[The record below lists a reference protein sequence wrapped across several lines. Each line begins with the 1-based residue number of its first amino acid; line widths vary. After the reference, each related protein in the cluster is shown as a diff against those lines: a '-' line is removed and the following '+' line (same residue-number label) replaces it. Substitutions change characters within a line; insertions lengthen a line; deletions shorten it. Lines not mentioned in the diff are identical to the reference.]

1 MKHQRF
7 LPIALIVASP
17 LLLTAFACPS
27 SSGPSKPLPAAAA
40 NAEKGE
46 PDYSVWAGILQRDYD
61 PASGMNY
68 SALKSKDLPA
78 LQKLRAD
85 LGRVDVKS
93 LSKDQQLAYWINLYN
108 VNSSAIV
115 AEKYPVKSIRDLST
129 DAIKRLNVF
138 DKEVVP
144 FGSGMISLNTIENAQ
159 LREGFHDPRIHFA
172 INCAAK
178 SCPPI
183 RKEPYAGAKVQSQL
197 DDQVKTFLNGPTG
210 MKFSG
215 STVHVTKVMD
225 FFKQDFE
232 TWGGG
237 SASFLKKHSSDA
249 NRKKLE
255 DAGGNLKI
263 AYDDYDWALND
274 RK

>member
-1 MKHQRF
+1 MKLRI
-7 LPIALIVASP
+7 LPIALMVASP

-61 PASGMNY
+61 PAGGMNY
-68 SALKSKDLPA
+68 AALKSKDLPA
-78 LQKLRAD
+78 LQKLRAE

-93 LSKDQQLAYWINLYN
+93 LNKDQQLAYWINLYN

-115 AEKYPVKSIRDLST
+115 AEKYPIKSIRDLST

-172 INCAAK
+172 INCAAR

-183 RKEPYAGAKVQSQL
+183 RKEPYVGAKVQSQL
-197 DDQVKTFLNGPTG
+197 DDQAKTFLNGPAG

-215 STVHVTKVMD
+215 NTVRVTKVMD

-237 SASFLKKHSSDA
+237 SATFLKKHASEA

-255 DAGGNLKI
+255 DAGSNLKI
-263 AYDDYDWALND
+263 SYDDYDWALND